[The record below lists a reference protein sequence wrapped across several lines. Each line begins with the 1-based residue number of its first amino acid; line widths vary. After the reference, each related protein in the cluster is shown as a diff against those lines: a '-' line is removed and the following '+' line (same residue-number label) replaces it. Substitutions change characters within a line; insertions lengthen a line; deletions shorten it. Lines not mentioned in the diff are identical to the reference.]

1 MSSPP
6 LESVPDGV
14 LLRVRVQPKAS
25 RDSVVVEE
33 GGRVRVALTAPPVD
47 GAANTALIRFMA
59 RHLGIKRRQVS
70 LKSGERSRD
79 KSLLLSECSVVQVAT
94 RLKIDLAQK

>member
-1 MSSPP
+1 MNTPP

-25 RDSVVVEE
+25 RDNVVVDE

-47 GAANTALIRFMA
+47 GAANTALVRFMA
-59 RHLGIKRRQVS
+59 RYLGIKRHQIQ
-70 LKSGERSRD
+70 LQSGERSRD
-79 KSLLLSECSVVQVAT
+79 KSLLLTDCSMAQVAT
-94 RLKIDLAQK
+94 CLKVDLAQT